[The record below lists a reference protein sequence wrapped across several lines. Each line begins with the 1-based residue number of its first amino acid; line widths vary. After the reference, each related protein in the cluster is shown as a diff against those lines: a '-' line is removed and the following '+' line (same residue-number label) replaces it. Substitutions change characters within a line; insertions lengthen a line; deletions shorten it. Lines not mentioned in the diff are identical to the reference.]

1 MRGHRQQAVLA
12 HAGKPGRNDPCP
24 CGSGSKYKYCCGAAR
39 AAALSVPVLPR
50 QVAAELE
57 RARRLRVAGD
67 LKGAASVL
75 QQSILLS
82 PGNAAAHNDLGLL
95 HLRGRHLAEAIRCFA
110 GAVALDP
117 KMAIAHYNLGTA
129 LVQQGDNDAAIGAY
143 RRAGRLTPTLPAPPG
158 PPGLS
163 PLPPPLPSPAPPS
176 LRRPLP
182 TPP

>member
-82 PGNAAAHNDLGLL
+82 PGNAAAHNDLGLV

-129 LVQQGDNDAAIGAY
+129 LEQQGDNDAAIGAY
-143 RRAGRLTPTLPAPPG
+143 RRAGGTPPKIPGAHEPPPQHLLPPRGRAPALPA
-158 PPGLS
+158 S
-163 PLPPPLPSPAPPS
+163 PPP
-176 LRRPLP
+176 
-182 TPP
+182 